1 MIALLIYGIYKA
13 QSAWHKALFT
23 CQREKNT
30 LKASPSQL
38 FGVCPMA
45 RVTVEDCILNVPNRF
60 ELVLLASQRA
70 KQIGSGNPLTIDRDN
85 DKDAVVSLREIADK
99 TVSLEGLEE
108 DLVQSFFKKPVSDI
122 ADKKLLTKGEE
133 IPTEI
138 EEAFK
143 DAAQN
148 ISIKPAAS
156 EEESE
161 SAEGMSFG
169 DDNVDTDD

>member
-1 MIALLIYGIYKA
+1 
-13 QSAWHKALFT
+13 
-23 CQREKNT
+23 
-30 LKASPSQL
+30 
-38 FGVCPMA
+38 MA

-70 KQIGSGNPLTIDRDN
+70 KQITSGGPLTVDRDN

-99 TVSLEGLEE
+99 TISLEGLEE
-108 DLVQSFFKKPVSDI
+108 TLIQSFFKKPVADI

-133 IPTEI
+133 IPSEI

-148 ISIKPAAS
+148 ITVKTEGA
-156 EEESE
+156 EEDAEMP
-161 SAEGMSFG
+161 EGMSFG

>member
-1 MIALLIYGIYKA
+1 
-13 QSAWHKALFT
+13 
-23 CQREKNT
+23 
-30 LKASPSQL
+30 
-38 FGVCPMA
+38 MA